1 MPNSISRFF
10 PQIISLKKCIWILAR
25 KLLSWISCLTSFT
38 LKNLKKKNP
47 EKIRQNEW
55 RHTKSS
61 LCPHLISRIFLPE
74 MWTSLVQFFI
84 IRRIFRSPRRSG
96 IMTIQT
102 IFLICVIRSEPT
114 SPIPNASRVSLNS
127 TWDQN
132 QAEQPKWH
140 DHVCLKSQKRLRQSQ
155 FYQRKILL
163 TSEKI
168 CCHTSIWHDFSG
180 NFWHQ
185 DFDEIFE
192 FWETNLLMLS
202 LQGC

>member
-1 MPNSISRFF
+1 M
-10 PQIISLKKCIWILAR
+10 
-25 KLLSWISCLTSFT
+25 
-38 LKNLKKKNP
+38 KKKSR
-47 EKIRQNEW
+47 K
-55 RHTKSS
+55 KSS
-61 LCPHLISRIFLPE
+61 KRMTSHWVLPLTPFNFPIFFLPE

-114 SPIPNASRVSLNS
+114 SPIPNACRVSLNS

-140 DHVCLKSQKRLRQSQ
+140 DHVCLKSQKRLSQ

-163 TSEKI
+163 TSEKNF
-168 CCHTSIWHDFSG
+168 CHTSIWHDFSG

-185 DFDEIFE
+185 DFDEIF
-192 FWETNLLMLS
+192 
-202 LQGC
+202 